1 MLIPKLALRNIM
13 GAGLRTWLNVVVLS
27 LAFVTI
33 VGIQGLYDGFNR
45 QASHALIQTEYG
57 GGQYR
62 NVHYDPYDP
71 LTFEDSHA
79 RLPEP
84 LRQTVEKGK
93 AAPILVAQASIYPN
107 GRLMPAI
114 LKGIDPEQ
122 KVVDLPTAILDSSQA
137 DLPVMIGGRM
147 ARNTKLQVGDMVTI
161 RWRDVNGVFD
171 ARDAEIVRVFKTS
184 VPTVDQNLIWM
195 PLEKL
200 QELMQEPDEA
210 TIVVMS
216 KDNNASTPYA
226 GWTFLS
232 QYDLLSD
239 IREIIKAKQSS
250 SMIMYSMLLF
260 LALLAIFDTQV
271 LSIVRRRKE
280 IGMLI
285 AMGMTRSQVIRLFTM
300 EGSMHGILAAVL
312 ALIYG
317 GPLLAWT
324 QKVGWKL
331 PAYSDD
337 FGVAISE
344 RLYPYYTGGLV
355 IATIVIVMIAIT
367 IVSFLP
373 TRRISRLNPTDALR
387 GKRI

>member
-1 MLIPKLALRNIM
+1 MLIPKLALRNII
-13 GAGLRTWLNVVVLS
+13 GAGLRTWLNVIVLS

-62 NVHYDPYDP
+62 NIHYDPYDP

-79 RLPEP
+79 PLPGP
-84 LRQTVEKGK
+84 LQDAVDEGK
-93 AAPILVAQASIYPN
+93 AVPILVAQASIYPN
-107 GRLMPAI
+107 GRLMQAI
-114 LKGIDPEQ
+114 LKGIEPGQ
-122 KVVDLPTAILDSSQA
+122 QVLDLPTAVLDSSQA
-137 DLPVMIGGRM
+137 ELPVMIGGRM
-147 ARNTKLQVGDMVTI
+147 ARNAKLKTGDFVTI
-161 RWRDVNGVFD
+161 RWRDANGVFD
-171 ARDAEIVRVFKTS
+171 ARDAEIVQIFNTS
-184 VPTVDQNLIWM
+184 VPTVDQNLLWL
-195 PLEKL
+195 PLDKL
-200 QELMQEPDEA
+200 QTLMQEPGQA
-210 TIVVMS
+210 TMVVMS
-216 KDNNASTPYA
+216 KDYTQSVKYD

-239 IREIIKAKQSS
+239 IREIIKTKQSS
-250 SMIMYSMLLF
+250 SMIMYGMLLF

-285 AMGMTRSQVIRLFTM
+285 AMGMTRGQVIRLFTM
-300 EGSMHGILAAVL
+300 EGSMHGILAAIL

-324 QKVGWKL
+324 QNVGWKL
-331 PAYSDD
+331 PSYSDD

-355 IATIVIVMIAIT
+355 IATIIIVMIAIT